1 MANAQ
6 HGDRAAWFQGGCAQC
21 SGTGAAPLRAWRM
34 LLLGAPGI
42 GKGTQAE
49 YISAYTGACHLSTG
63 DVFRFAK
70 NSGGCLTP
78 SMQSALEFMKRGEL
92 VPDSVVID
100 MVRER
105 VRCIA
110 CGHGFLLDGFPRTV
124 EQAIALDALLT
135 EAGVQLD
142 AVLSFDLD
150 EEKVI
155 ARLSGRRTCPTC
167 KRTYHITGNPP
178 KVAGICDHDG
188 AALIQREDDRPE
200 AIAVRL
206 RAYHKQTAPLID
218 YYAAKGLLHS
228 INADGNPEAV
238 FGRAREVLGSL
249 VPVG

>member
-1 MANAQ
+1 MSNAQ
-6 HGDRAAWFQGGCAQC
+6 HGDRAAWFQGGCTTCA
-21 SGTGAAPLRAWRM
+21 GAGAPSRHPMRL

-49 YISAYTGACHLSTG
+49 FISAHTGACHLSTG

-70 NSGGCLTP
+70 TSGGCLTP
-78 SMQSALEFMKRGEL
+78 AMESALEYMKRGDL
-92 VPDSVVID
+92 VPDAVVID

-110 CGHGFLLDGFPRTV
+110 CGHGFLLDGYPRTV
-124 EQAIALDALLT
+124 EQAVALDALLK
-135 EAGVQLD
+135 EAGVGLD
-142 AVLSFDLD
+142 GVLSFDLD

-155 ARLSGRRTCPTC
+155 ARLSGRRTCPAC
-167 KRTYHITGNPP
+167 KRTYHVTGNPP
-178 KVAGICDHDG
+178 KVAGVCDHDG
-188 AALIQREDDRPE
+188 ATLVQREDDRPE

-218 YYAAKGLLHS
+218 YYRAQGLLHS
-228 INADGNPEAV
+228 IDADGSPDRV
-238 FGRAREVLGSL
+238 FERARVVLDGL